1 MTGGF
6 KLSSSFEG
14 GDHHANRWAS
24 ERMEQFMLKVNDVFL
39 IADRGVIIFSAST
52 NATSVR
58 LGNVIRKEGSSH
70 E

>member
-1 MTGGF
+1 
-6 KLSSSFEG
+6 
-14 GDHHANRWAS
+14 
-24 ERMEQFMLKVNDVFL
+24 MLKVNDVFL